1 MVINSQINEQG
12 SLQGQTQAHLQ
23 ETDAAETQEWLDALL
38 AVIENE
44 GTERAHF
51 LLEAMIDQARRSGS
65 NLPYNATTAYVNTIP
80 THLQQRLP
88 GDAEMERKIRALV
101 RWNAVMTVLRA
112 NEKSPGVGGHIASF
126 QSAATLYDTAFNYFF
141 RAPNESFGGDCVYF
155 QGHSSPGV
163 YARAFLEGRISEEQ
177 LSNFRQETGG
187 NGLSSYPH
195 PWLMPDFWQFP
206 TVSMGLGP
214 LQGIYQARFLKYIHD
229 RGIADTS
236 DRKVWVFCG
245 DGEMDEPESLGA
257 ISLASREKLDNL
269 IFVVNCNL
277 QRLDGPVRG
286 NGKIIQELE
295 SDFRGSGWNVL
306 KVIWGSYW
314 DPLLAMDKDG
324 LLKKRMEECVDG
336 EYQNFKAKGGAY
348 TRENFFGKYPQLK
361 EMVAAMSDADIWRL
375 NRGGHDPHKVYAAYH
390 AAVNHKDQPT
400 VILAKTVK
408 GYGMGEAGEGQNI
421 THQQKSMDIES
432 LKVFRDRFD
441 LPITDEQ
448 VESLSFYKPAD
459 DSPEM
464 KYMAERRGAM
474 GGFVP
479 QRRRKGNELKT
490 PELAAFE
497 NMLVATGER
506 EISTTMAF
514 VRILS
519 TLVRDKEIG
528 KFIVPIVPDEA
539 RTFGME
545 GMFRQLGIY
554 AHQGQLYEP
563 MDSNQ
568 VMYYKEQKDGQILEE
583 GINEAGSFSSW
594 IAAATSYSVTGVQM
608 IPFYIFYSMF
618 GFQRIGDLAW
628 AAGDCR
634 ARGFLLGATAGR
646 TTLNGE
652 GLQHEDGHSH
662 LLSATIPN
670 CISYDPTFAYELAV
684 IIQEGLRRMV
694 QNQEDV
700 YYYITLM
707 NENYTHPALPKG
719 AESSILKGLYKFSTS
734 TKKGEKVHLMGSGVI
749 LREVIAAAA
758 MLESEWNISAD
769 VWSATSFTELRREAQ
784 DCERWN
790 RLNPEKTQKVSYVA
804 QSFSDL
810 NSPIIASTDYMKS
823 FAEQIAVFLPN
834 KFVALGTDG
843 FGRSDSREAL
853 RDFFEVDRR
862 YVVIAALKALSDE
875 GKLPTKTV
883 AEAVKKYKLDANKP
897 NPATI

>member
-1 MVINSQINEQG
+1 
-12 SLQGQTQAHLQ
+12 
-23 ETDAAETQEWLDALL
+23 
-38 AVIENE
+38 
-44 GTERAHF
+44 
-51 LLEAMIDQARRSGS
+51 
-65 NLPYNATTAYVNTIP
+65 
-80 THLQQRLP
+80 
-88 GDAEMERKIRALV
+88 
-101 RWNAVMTVLRA
+101 
-112 NEKSPGVGGHIASF
+112 
-126 QSAATLYDTAFNYFF
+126 
-141 RAPNESFGGDCVYF
+141 
-155 QGHSSPGV
+155 
-163 YARAFLEGRISEEQ
+163 
-177 LSNFRQETGG
+177 GG

-214 LQGIYQARFLKYIHD
+214 ITGIYQARFLKYLHD

-236 DRKVWVFCG
+236 NRKVWVFCG

-269 IFVVNCNL
+269 IFVINCNL

-348 TRENFFGKYPQLK
+348 TREHFFGKDPELK
-361 EMVAAMSDADIWRL
+361 EMVAAMSDQDIWRL

-390 AAVNHKDQPT
+390 SAVNHKGQPT

-408 GYGMGEAGEGQNI
+408 GYGMGEAGEGQNT
-421 THQQKSMDIES
+421 THQQKSMDLTS
-432 LKVFRDRFD
+432 LKLFRDRFD

-448 VESLSFYKPAD
+448 VESLSFYKPAA

-464 KYMAERRGAM
+464 IYMAERRAAM
-474 GGFVP
+474 GGSVP
-479 QRRRKGNELKT
+479 ARRRKGNELT
-490 PELAAFE
+490 IPPLSAFE
-497 NMLVATGER
+497 NMLVSTGER

-519 TLVRDKEIG
+519 TLVRDKQIG

-554 AHQGQLYEP
+554 SSVGQLYEP
-563 MDSNQ
+563 MDSDQ

-594 IAAATSYSVTGVQM
+594 MAAATSYSVTGVQM

-628 AAGDCR
+628 AAGDSR

-662 LLSATIPN
+662 LMSATIPN

-707 NENYTHPALPKG
+707 NENYTHPEMPKG
-719 AESSILKGLYKFSTS
+719 TEAGILKGMYNFSKS
-734 TKKGEKVHLMGSGVI
+734 KAKGEKVQLMGSGVI
-749 LREVIAAAA
+749 LREVIAAGE
-758 MLESEWNISAD
+758 MLEKEWGVSAD
-769 VWSATSFTELRREAQ
+769 VWSVTSFNELRRDGLDA
-784 DCERWN
+784 ERWN
-790 RLNPEKTQKVSYVA
+790 MLNPESPQRLSYVA
-804 QSFSDL
+804 EVMKGAQG
-810 NSPIIASTDYMKS
+810 PTIASTDYMKA
-823 FAEQIAVFLPN
+823 FAEQIAGFVPG
-834 KFVALGTDG
+834 KFIALGTDG
-843 FGRSDSREAL
+843 YGRSDSREAL
-853 RDFFEVDRR
+853 RSFFEVDRY
-862 YVVIAALKALSDE
+862 YVVVAALKALADE
-875 GKLPTKTV
+875 GKLPASKV
-883 AEAVKKYKLDANKP
+883 SDAIKKYKLDANKP
-897 NPATI
+897 NPTTV